1 MKESNINILVT
12 NKRFSELNPIDAGYE
27 KCKRG
32 HSFGPYIR
40 EYYLIHYVLNGHG
53 IIKKGEATYSVD
65 KGSAF
70 LIRPNEICIY
80 TADYNDPWEY
90 IWIGF
95 TGRLAEDFC
104 KANDVFD
111 IDERIFK
118 DIIKAADYTSCRT
131 EYLTGK
137 LYEIYSAVF
146 SERKETIDYVRQASD
161 YIDCNYDRI
170 VRISSIAETIGID
183 RTYLAKLF
191 KIKKG
196 ISMQEYLIN
205 TRLNQAYNLLQLG
218 YSVSESAE
226 LSGYGDVFNF
236 SKMFKKKFGK
246 SPSQIKKP
254 VSE

>member
-40 EYYLIHYVLNGHG
+40 EYYLIHCVLNGHG

-146 SERKETIDYVRQASD
+146 SERKESIDYVRQASD

-170 VRISSIAETIGID
+170 VRISSIADTIGID

-191 KIKKG
+191 KRKKG

-205 TRLNQAYNLLQLG
+205 TRLNHAHSLLNTG
-218 YSVSESAE
+218 YSVSEAAE

-246 SPSQIKKP
+246 SPSQVKKS
-254 VSE
+254 VL